1 MTTALQAMQEQKT
14 AATAQQH
21 WNQEA
26 AANGCIQAEARHHV
40 ADHQDQNHRDAG
52 GEIPVEVVLNR
63 QGAAGKAGIGAK
75 QPLQKNQEG
84 NDNQRPL
91 ADLRLHAKAKLVK
104 THPEG
109 DDQAGIQAS
118 PRQRFR
124 QLHSAWHGRILGAL
138 PSGVFLTVAGSG
150 PH

>member
-1 MTTALQAMQEQKT
+1 M
-14 AATAQQH
+14 
-21 WNQEA
+21 
-26 AANGCIQAEARHHV
+26 
-40 ADHQDQNHRDAG
+40 DAG
-52 GEIPVEVVLNR
+52 GEVPVEVVLIR

-91 ADLRLHAKAKLVK
+91 ADLRLHTKAKLMK
-104 THPEG
+104 AHTKG
-109 DDQAGIQAS
+109 RQS
-118 PRQRFR
+118 SLNTSQRFR
-124 QLHSAWHGRILGAL
+124 ELRSAWHGLIPGAL